1 MCRLEETCRLLREV
15 VIQTKV
21 YKKKFGLV
29 CEARPGDAPM
39 DQELVQEMSCFYKN
53 KLFEHFHRWVH
64 LGNGE
69 RFTSMSGCLQETERH
84 GGAPLREDQLA
95 QPGLRQ
101 LHDDRDG
108 GEGQPA
114 GPQV

>member
-1 MCRLEETCRLLREV
+1 MEPFLFEKIFSFLDYKSVCRLEETCRLLREV

-29 CEARPGDAPM
+29 CEARPADAPM

-64 LGNGE
+64 I
-69 RFTSMSGCLQETERH
+69 S
-84 GGAPLREDQLA
+84 
-95 QPGLRQ
+95 
-101 LHDDRDG
+101 
-108 GEGQPA
+108 
-114 GPQV
+114 V